1 MIRRPIALAGLLAL
15 TLVVAA
21 CGSGASAP
29 AQNAD
34 GSTPIAIGTSST
46 LSNAS
51 LYYADSG
58 GAFAR
63 RKLAAKLTVVQSGA
77 AAIPLLLNGQL
88 QFAAADPVSAIVAA
102 SKNIPVTVVAPGS
115 VTSDAAA
122 TDSSSILVRADS
134 PITSAR
140 DLAGRT
146 VAVNA
151 LRSLAHITVMSS
163 IDKSGGDS
171 SAVKFVELPLPQ
183 MVDAVSRGQ
192 VDAAAENEP
201 FSTQGVRSGLRKI
214 ATPLSE
220 AVPGSP
226 QVVYLADK
234 RYAAQHPAVVRA
246 FAEAI
251 AEAGGA
257 LGQHPDQ
264 VRAVGRTSTATPPD
278 ALDKIVLPV
287 FSGARLGPGSLTGV
301 MDLMVRYR
309 VIPAPVDL
317 SSMITQEG
325 P

>member
-1 MIRRPIALAGLLAL
+1 MIRRSITLAGLLAL

-21 CGSGASAP
+21 CGSAAP

-34 GSTPIAIGTSST
+34 GSTPIDVGTSST

-63 RKLAAKLTVVQSGA
+63 HKLAAKLTVVQSGA

-88 QFAAADPVSAIVAA
+88 QFVAADPVSAIVAV
-102 SKNIPVTVVAPGS
+102 SKNIPVTIVAAGS

-134 PITSAR
+134 PIASVR

-151 LRSLAHITVMSS
+151 LKSLAHITVMSS

-201 FSTQGVRSGLRKI
+201 FSTQGVRNGLRKI
-214 ATPLSE
+214 AAPLSE

-226 QVVYLADK
+226 QVIYLAEK
-234 RYAAQHPAVVRA
+234 RYAAEHQPTVRA
-246 FAEAI
+246 FAEAV
-251 AEAGGA
+251 AEAGGY

-278 ALDKIVLPV
+278 ILGKIVLPV
-287 FSGARLGPGSLTGV
+287 FSGDQPSRASLTGV
-301 MDLMVRYR
+301 MDLVVRYR

-317 SSMITQEG
+317 GAMITQQG

>member
-1 MIRRPIALAGLLAL
+1 MIRRPIALAGLLVM

-21 CGSGASAP
+21 CGSGAPGP

-58 GAFAR
+58 GAFAQ

-122 TDSSSILVRADS
+122 TDSSSLLVRADS

-201 FSTQGVRSGLRKI
+201 FSTQGVRNGLRKI
-214 ATPLSE
+214 AAPLSE

-226 QVVYLADK
+226 QVIYLAEK
-234 RYAAQHPAVVRA
+234 RYAVEHQPTVRA
-246 FAEAI
+246 FAEAVT
-251 AEAGGA
+251 EAGGY

-264 VRAVGRTSTATPPD
+264 VREVGRTSTATPPD
-278 ALDKIVLPV
+278 ILGKIVLPV
-287 FSGARLGPGSLTGV
+287 FNGDRLSQASLTGV

-317 SSMITQEG
+317 GAMITQQG

>member
-1 MIRRPIALAGLLAL
+1 MIRRPITLAGLLAL

-21 CGSGASAP
+21 CGSAAP

-51 LYYADSG
+51 LYYADSA

-102 SKNIPVTVVAPGS
+102 GKNIPVTVVAPGS
-115 VTSDAAA
+115 VGADVAA

-134 PITSAR
+134 PIASAR

-151 LRSLAHITVMSS
+151 LRSLAHITVMSA

-201 FSTQGVRSGLRKI
+201 YSTQGVQSGLRKI
-214 ATPLSE
+214 ATPLSDT
-220 AVPGSP
+220 VPGSP
-226 QVVYLADK
+226 QVIYLADK
-234 RYAAQHPAVVRA
+234 RYAAEHPSTVRA
-246 FAEAI
+246 FTEAI
-251 AEAGGA
+251 SEAGGY

-278 ALDKIVLPV
+278 TLDKIVLPV
-287 FSGARLGPGSLTGV
+287 FNSDRLTPATLTGV

-309 VIPAPVDL
+309 LIPAPVDL
-317 SSMITQEG
+317 GAMITQQG